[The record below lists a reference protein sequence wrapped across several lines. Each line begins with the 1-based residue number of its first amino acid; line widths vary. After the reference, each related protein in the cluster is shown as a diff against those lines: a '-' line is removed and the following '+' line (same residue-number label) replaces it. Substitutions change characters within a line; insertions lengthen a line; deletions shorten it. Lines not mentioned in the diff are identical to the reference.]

1 MTITLEQLKARKE
14 GIGGSDAA
22 AILGISKWNTPLDV
36 FLNKTNAE
44 VEEQALTPAQEW
56 GNRLEPV
63 IIQKFQD
70 ATGLQCKTSTETFKH
85 KEYPFMLANID
96 AFIPEENAV
105 LEIKT
110 ANAWSA
116 KDWALEG
123 GDNLPDYYLTQCAHY
138 AEVMGVEK
146 VYVGVLIGGSDFRVY
161 NYNRTPRLQAVI
173 IEKENAFWHNHI
185 LKRVPPAPVTIEDSL
200 KLWQFS
206 NPDTTKVAGEEEEAL
221 VTELLMLKE
230 QTKELEERYKD
241 KSKILFA
248 YLQDAESLVDRY
260 GNKLATWKNQ
270 AYTRLDMERLKTE
283 CKDVYTKYLKQSQ
296 TRVFRTMKPH
306 A

>member
-22 AILGISKWNTPLDV
+22 AILGISKWSTPLDV
-36 FLNKTNAE
+36 FFNKTNAE

-110 ANAWSA
+110 ANTYAAKEWSM
-116 KDWALEG
+116 EG

-138 AEVMGVEK
+138 AEVLGVEK
-146 VYVGVLIGGSDFRVY
+146 VYVAVLIGGSDFRVY
-161 NYNRTPRLQAVI
+161 NYNRTPRLQQAI
-173 IEKENAFWHNHI
+173 IEKEHNFWHNNVLKHI
-185 LKRVPPAPVTIEDSL
+185 PPEPVTIEDSL
-200 KLWQFS
+200 KLWQLS
-206 NPDTTKVAGEEEEAL
+206 GQDVTKVAGDEQEAL
-221 VTELLMLKE
+221 IAELWQIKE
-230 QTKELEERYKD
+230 QTKELEDLYKD
-241 KSKILFA
+241 KSKTLFT
-248 YLQDAESLVDRY
+248 YFQDAEALVDRY
-260 GNKLATWKNQ
+260 GNKLATWKSQ
-270 AYTRLDMERLKTE
+270 AYTRLDMERLKAE
-283 CKDVYTKYLKQSQ
+283 CQDIYKKYLKQSQ
-296 TRVFRTMKPH
+296 TRVFRMMKPY